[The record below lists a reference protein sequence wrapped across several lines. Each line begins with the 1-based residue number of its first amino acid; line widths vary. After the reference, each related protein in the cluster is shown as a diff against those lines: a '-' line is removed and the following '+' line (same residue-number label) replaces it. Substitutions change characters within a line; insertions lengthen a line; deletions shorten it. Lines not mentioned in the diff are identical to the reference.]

1 MAQSDIEIRPRRK
14 HKHDAAMVD
23 DPKQKSSNPL
33 DAPEVQKRFTQVQE
47 WRRQAQQAQGVN
59 RHQMAIDE
67 DYHDGE
73 QWSEED
79 KAVLE
84 ERGQA
89 ATVFNLIFNTV
100 RWVTGTEKRTRVDYR
115 VLGRNAE
122 AGKDAETKTKL
133 IKYLSDVNRSGF
145 ARSKAFEQ
153 TAKAGLGWLEC
164 GIRNDEDDEPLFVR
178 WESWRNVWYDPHSVE
193 ADLSD
198 ARFVFRE
205 KWVDLDVAQAM
216 FPKRAA
222 ELEAESRSVT
232 DPAQVRTDSTLNRYL
247 YGDEELITSYS
258 NIGDMADMGSRPR
271 VKLTECWYRVP
282 LRCKVLKGSDEAMKR
297 HSFNG
302 AIFNQD
308 DPVHAWAVKNELA
321 STYDAVKMQMR
332 LMMYCGGTL
341 LQDACSP
348 YWHNRFPLTPIWGYR
363 RGRDNA
369 PYGIVR
375 QLRDPQD
382 DLNKRRSKALLLLS
396 TNQIIADE
404 DAFANWDEA
413 IEEVARPNGVLKKK
427 KNAEVQI
434 RNNAAL
440 APMHVNL
447 MDQDARYIQEVGGVT
462 DENMGRQTNATSGVA
477 IEARQNQGYTSNSD
491 LFDNLR
497 MAIQLHGELE
507 LALIEQYYDQEKV
520 FRLTGERGNAD
531 YHRINT
537 SPEDQIT
544 ANQAD
549 FIVDEQDFR
558 GTIRQAMFDQMLEM
572 ITKLPPQIGLKLL
585 VIAFEMSD
593 VPMKEDFVRILREA
607 TGMPDPEEELTLEQQ
622 AAREQQQKEAEATQ
636 QRQMEAQL
644 SLIEGKAKEALAK
657 GNKAVVEQMLTKLKA
672 LQQSMEIAGA
682 AGVAPRSLAQAADQ
696 IMRDVSGVNNVAP
709 GLPAGVQ

>member
-1 MAQSDIEIRPRRK
+1 MRSN
-14 HKHDAAMVD
+14 
-23 DPKQKSSNPL
+23 NPL
-33 DAPEVQKRFTQVQE
+33 ESPEVQKRFTQVQE
-47 WRRQAQQAQGVN
+47 WRRQAQQAQGIN

-100 RWVTGTEKRTRVDYR
+100 RWITGTEKRTRVDYR
-115 VLGRNAE
+115 VLSRNE
-122 AGKDAETKTKL
+122 DAGKDAETKTKL
-133 IKYLSDVNRSGF
+133 MKYLADVNRAGF

-153 TAKAGLGWLEC
+153 SAKAGLGWLEC

-193 ADLSD
+193 SDLSD
-198 ARFVFRE
+198 ARFLFRE

-216 FPKRAA
+216 FPEHATA
-222 ELEAESRSVT
+222 LEAESRSVT
-232 DPAQVRTDSTLNRYL
+232 DPAQISTDSVLNRYL
-247 YGDEELITSYS
+247 YGDEELVTSYS
-258 NIGDMADMGSRPR
+258 NLGDLADMGSRPR

-282 LRCKVLKGSDEAMKR
+282 GRCKVLKGNDEAMKR

-302 AIFNQD
+302 AIFDQA
-308 DPVHAWAVKNELA
+308 DPVHAWAVNNELA

-341 LQDACSP
+341 LQECRSP

-396 TNQIIADE
+396 TNQLIADE
-404 DAFANWDEA
+404 DAFTDWDEA
-413 IEEVARPNGVLKKK
+413 IEEAARPNGVIKKK
-427 KNAEVQI
+427 RGSEVQI

-440 APMHVNL
+440 APMHVSL

-462 DENMGRQTNATSGVA
+462 DENMGRQTNATSGKA
-477 IEARQNQGYTSNSD
+477 IEARQNQGYTSSSD

-497 MAIQLHGELE
+497 LAIQLHGELE

-520 FRLTGERGNAD
+520 FRLTGERGKAD
-531 YHRINT
+531 YHIIN
-537 SPEDQIT
+537 SDGMDQIT
-544 ANQAD
+544 ENQAD

-585 VIAFEMSD
+585 AIAFEMSD
-593 VPMKEDFVRILREA
+593 VPMKEEFVKILREA
-607 TGMPDPEEELTLEQQ
+607 TGMPDPNAEVSP
-622 AAREQQQKEAEATQ
+622 EQQQAQEDQQKQALQLQ
-636 QRQMEAQL
+636 QRQIEAQL
-644 SLIEGKAKEALAK
+644 SLLEGKAREAAAK
-657 GNKAVVEQMLTKLKA
+657 GDKAEMDKLMTKLKA
-672 LQQSMEIAGA
+672 LQQSMEIAGSVGA
-682 AGVAPRSLAQAADQ
+682 NPHLAQAADQ
-696 IMRDVSGVNNVAP
+696 IMRDVSGMNNVAP